1 MWYFTM
7 AILIFLIG
15 IRPFMNYRK
24 EYEIRIYG
32 FTKFDEDDY
41 VMWLLEWLMI
51 SLIFPISLVFIFII
65 YILKKEDIK

>member
-1 MWYFTM
+1 MWYF
-7 AILIFLIG
+7 ILTILVFLIG

-32 FTKFDEDDY
+32 FTKFNEDDY
-41 VMWLLEWLMI
+41 VMWLLEWFMI

-65 YILKKEDIK
+65 YTLKKEDIK